1 MFVVVVV
8 VVVVVGTRRENRHKI
23 IMNADVD
30 WLASTVTSQK
40 QARGAGYLRCSRR
53 EAEGCDEGVLACLTV
68 FKTVSSSKNEVVSV
82 SRRLAAVVSVAAAR
96 RRRRCGGAVQ

>member
-1 MFVVVVV
+1 MF
-8 VVVVVGTRRENRHKI
+8 VVVVVGTRRENWHKI

-53 EAEGCDEGVLACLTV
+53 EAEGCDEGVLACLPHSLQV
-68 FKTVSSSKNEVVSV
+68 SKLFKE
-82 SRRLAAVVSVAAAR
+82 
-96 RRRRCGGAVQ
+96 